1 MAKEGP
7 MKELSRSILPYL
19 SPLPIVRA
27 SKIRFGK
34 ARISG
39 VPAILLGAAAI
50 VAAAGLARA
59 LPVLPESLR
68 EARLLLE
75 SARAPRHP
83 LQS

>member
-1 MAKEGP
+1 
-7 MKELSRSILPYL
+7 MKEVSRAIRPYL
-19 SPLPIVRA
+19 DPLPIVRA
-27 SKIRFGK
+27 SKIRIGK

-75 SARAPRHP
+75 SARGPRQP

>member
-1 MAKEGP
+1 
-7 MKELSRSILPYL
+7 
-19 SPLPIVRA
+19 
-27 SKIRFGK
+27 
-34 ARISG
+34 
-39 VPAILLGAAAI
+39 LLGAAVI

-75 SARAPRHP
+75 SVRGPRQP

>member
-1 MAKEGP
+1 
-7 MKELSRSILPYL
+7 MKEISRGLLPYL
-19 SPLPIVRA
+19 SPVPMVRA
-27 SKIRFGK
+27 SKIRIGK

-39 VPAILLGAAAI
+39 VPAILLGVAAI

-75 SARAPRHP
+75 SARGPRQP